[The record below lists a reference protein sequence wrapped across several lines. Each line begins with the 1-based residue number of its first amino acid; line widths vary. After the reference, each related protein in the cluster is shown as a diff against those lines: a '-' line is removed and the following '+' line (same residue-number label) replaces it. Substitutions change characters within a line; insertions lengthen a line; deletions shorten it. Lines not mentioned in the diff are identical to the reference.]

1 MRAEQFIGYFDN
13 PEKLDSSSVAAIDEI
28 IKEYPF
34 CQPAQLLYLKGL
46 QNDENIRFSR
56 QLKIAAAYAADR
68 KVLFELLNIP
78 KSVDGETDVSLRE
91 DEIQKPMEPQTG
103 AEPQVPMEY
112 EKSGL
117 VRQVEHFLPIA
128 NIDLLLFDFPAYS
141 DDGLPQIPSQN
152 KSPDFIG
159 HGDSGSADEIS
170 DSQADQESLQK
181 FLETDPL
188 SRRKIPERIVRSM
201 GTSSESPKTDSRFSR
216 KTPADDLIDRF
227 IDNPQPKVLR
237 PDHAPVNDQD
247 VSLNSL
253 KEDDEFLTETL
264 ARIYVQQG
272 YFQKAI
278 QTYEKLSL
286 KIPEKSVY
294 FASQIEMVRELIK
307 NQ

>member
-1 MRAEQFIGYFDN
+1 MRPEQFTDSFEN
-13 PEKLDSSSVAAIDEI
+13 PGKLDSSSVIAFGEI
-28 IKEYPF
+28 IQEYPF

-46 QNDENIRFSR
+46 QNDENIRFNR

-68 KVLFELLNIP
+68 KFLFELLNIP
-78 KSVDGETDVSLRE
+78 KYVDGETDVE
-91 DEIQKPMEPQTG
+91 PDIPME
-103 AEPQVPMEY
+103 EY
-112 EKSGL
+112 EKSDL

-128 NIDLLLFDFPAYS
+128 DIDLLLFDFPAYS
-141 DDGLPQIPSQN
+141 DDGLPEMPSQN
-152 KSPDFIG
+152 KAPDL
-159 HGDSGSADEIS
+159 
-170 DSQADQESLQK
+170 DQELLQQ

-188 SRRKIPERIVRSM
+188 SRRKIPDLVIRPM
-201 GTSSESPKTDSRFSR
+201 GTGRELPKTDSRLFR

-227 IDNPQPKVLR
+227 IENPQPKVLR

-264 ARIYVQQG
+264 ARIYLQQG
-272 YFQKAI
+272 YFLKAI
-278 QTYEKLSL
+278 QAYEKLSL